1 MARSSSGARQRPP
14 FLTAIVQSA
23 RQNDHLIG
31 LLIRRN
37 VEMAF
42 RGSVL
47 GKLWAVL
54 APLLRLALYTFV
66 FGQVIGAKWP
76 GPPRSH
82 FEVALLYFVGL
93 TLFDFFFDCINAAPS
108 LIPDNANFVKKVV
121 FPLEIL
127 GFVTVGAAL
136 VRFCIT
142 ASIVLVFYLAIVG
155 VPGPTALAIPLVLV
169 PLVLVAAG
177 LVWIM
182 AAIGTYVRDL
192 RQLISLFAIVAMYLS
207 PIFFPVSQVAAP
219 WAVPIFYANPLTF
232 VIESSR
238 AALFSHL
245 WPNWIILLAYTLGA
259 WIFASLAY
267 RWFVRLK
274 PGFADVLWRW
284 RFRGAGPGQGLSH
297 LSEPAGPP
305 QPGAGRTTAQ

>member
-1 MARSSSGARQRPP
+1 MARSIRGARERPP
-14 FLTAIVQSA
+14 LLSAIFTSALTH
-23 RQNDHLIG
+23 NHLIG

-37 VEMAF
+37 VEASF

-54 APLLRLALYTFV
+54 APLLRLGLYIFV
-66 FGQVIGAKWP
+66 FGFVIGAKWP
-76 GPPRSH
+76 GQPRSH
-82 FEVALLYFVGL
+82 YEVALLYFVGL
-93 TLFDFFFDCINAAPS
+93 TLFDFFFDCINAAPG
-108 LIPDNANFVKKVV
+108 LMPDNANFVKKVV

-127 GFVTVGAAL
+127 SFVTVGAAL

-142 ASIVLVFYLAIVG
+142 ACVVMVLYLAIDG
-155 VPGPTALAIPLVLV
+155 LPHIAALSIPLLLL
-169 PLVLVAAG
+169 PLILVATA

-192 RQLISLFAIVAMYLS
+192 RQVIGLLSIVAMYLS
-207 PIFFPVSQVAAP
+207 PIFFPVAQVAQTAP

-238 AALFSHL
+238 AALFAGQ
-245 WPNWIILLAYTLGA
+245 WPNWGALALDTLGA
-259 WIFASLAY
+259 WLFASVAF

-274 PGFADVLWRW
+274 PGFADVL
-284 RFRGAGPGQGLSH
+284 
-297 LSEPAGPP
+297 
-305 QPGAGRTTAQ
+305 

>member
-1 MARSSSGARQRPP
+1 MASPPSGARNRPD
-14 FLTAIVQSA
+14 FLLAIPRSILKH
-23 RQNDHLIG
+23 NHLIG
-31 LLIRRN
+31 LLVRRN

-66 FGQVIGAKWP
+66 FGVVIGAKWP

-108 LIPDNANFVKKVV
+108 LLPDNVNFVKKVV

-127 GFVTVGAAL
+127 GFVIVGAAL

-142 ASIVLVFYLAIVG
+142 ASIVLVFTLAIDG
-155 VPGPTALAIPLVLV
+155 IPGPTALAIPLLLA
-169 PLVLVAAG
+169 PLVLVAMG

-182 AAIGTYVRDL
+182 AAIGSYIRDL
-192 RQLISLFAIVAMYLS
+192 RQVIALFALVGQFLS
-207 PIFFPVSQVAAP
+207 PIFFPLAQVPAYAR
-219 WAVPIFYANPLTF
+219 PIFYANPLTF

-274 PGFADVLWRW
+274 PGFADVL
-284 RFRGAGPGQGLSH
+284 
-297 LSEPAGPP
+297 
-305 QPGAGRTTAQ
+305 